1 MRFLPCTT
9 LYALMFITGCGATG
23 NVNQTA
29 TAIQVVQQADRSKIE
44 LVSISTL
51 NDSFLD
57 RENPSPF
64 AGEVVQISGEVV
76 AFALTVGDQY
86 TVTIRENN
94 SDAIC
99 IFDASVSNQ
108 LGDGRPVRNGVI
120 LTLQGQ
126 CYSSGL
132 FSAIPFTLDGC
143 RIVTE

>member
-1 MRFLPCTT
+1 MRFLPCVA
-9 LYALMFITGCGATG
+9 LCPLMFITGCGATG

-44 LVSISTL
+44 LVSITTL

-94 SDAIC
+94 SDAIF
-99 IFDASVSNQ
+99 IFDASLSNQ
-108 LGDGRPVRNGVI
+108 LGDSRPVRNGVI